1 MKNTTNDPYV
11 LVVFEDNW
19 ADEMDLE
26 GFKVMRKSEWENTVK
41 EFREEKEDSDYGITF
56 CFGTNEDNEY
66 DSVDEALD
74 RFTVTEISDCDA
86 EAVKNLFPTAKSPGF
101 GMFPIG

>member
-11 LVVFEDNW
+11 LVVFVDNC

-26 GFKVMRKSEWENTVK
+26 LKVMRKSEWENTVK
-41 EFREEKEDSDYGITF
+41 EFR
-56 CFGTNEDNEY
+56 EDNEY

-74 RFTVTEISDCDA
+74 RFTVTEISDSDA